1 VPETKPNEPE
11 FRLADRVEDRWETS
25 SAYQSLKKLQE
36 NPRVKY
42 VVASPGNA
50 CPACQNLTGTYPK
63 DRAAAASGVVLH
75 PLGCRF
81 LPHAV
86 PGRNLPYQTTM

>member
-1 VPETKPNEPE
+1 MPETKPNEPE

-42 VVASPGNA
+42 VVVIVPGNA
-50 CPACQNLTGTYPK
+50 CPACQSLTGTYPK
-63 DRAAAASGVVLH
+63 DQVPRLPVESCSH
-75 PLGCRF
+75 PLGCRSYYM
-81 LPHAV
+81 
-86 PGRNLPYQTTM
+86 PYLDEIYP